1 MTGGRP
7 ASRQQGGSRRAL
19 VAAAPETFGVPA
31 YVGRHGWV
39 SIQLAT
45 VDPTDVKA
53 AMSDL
58 DDFLATTLD
67 RQIKAEEAVHNG
79 DLGPRPA
86 MWSTKDP
93 VTVFGAVRSAT
104 GLDGVSQLFGWLGEH
119 FSDCTAYRFELVAAG
134 VSGELAYTV
143 GYQHTSASWGGVP
156 LEPYTPRVTHAYRR
170 EDGEWKIVHRHADA
184 VSVDEGTPAKPST
197 G

>member
-79 DLGPRPA
+79 DLGPRLA

-93 VTVFGAVRSAT
+93 VTVFGAVRGAN
-104 GLDGVSQLFGWLGEH
+104 GWDEVSQLFGWLGEH
-119 FSDCTAYRFELVAAG
+119 FSDCTP
-134 VSGELAYTV
+134 
-143 GYQHTSASWGGVP
+143 SASSWWSRRGARPPPDAWSSPTTPIRTPGSPGRTP
-156 LEPYTPRVTHAYRR
+156 LDRAGDSPKSGR
-170 EDGEWKIVHRHADA
+170 
-184 VSVDEGTPAKPST
+184 
-197 G
+197 